1 MKNIPFLGVILISLT
16 LVCCGMKAEFTAPP
30 IATFTSPF
38 PKRNVNLAS
47 VLGTDLKL
55 RSDGDTPHL
64 TITSSKGVN
73 VIVESI
79 TLDTI
84 FCGRVSRFR
93 DLYFFT
99 TQINDS
105 SYWLYA
111 VKISGNLVYGIR
123 SGWTQMYAVDDYVMQ
138 GKYPQIVE
146 YFKPDTSIIRLRP
159 DKRALRKMFN
169 SILTTESPDTIL
181 NADQVLFASAD
192 TVESIAEPAPEFESN
207 LKVYPNP
214 ATSFIDLEL
223 TQPGY
228 SSFVLSDLNGE
239 THLHG
244 KLESGHTRI
253 DVSHEKA
260 GLYLLSIKGEG
271 YEKQLRI
278 VKQ

>member
-1 MKNIPFLGVILISLT
+1 
-16 LVCCGMKAEFTAPP
+16 
-30 IATFTSPF
+30 
-38 PKRNVNLAS
+38 
-47 VLGTDLKL
+47 
-55 RSDGDTPHL
+55 
-64 TITSSKGVN
+64 
-73 VIVESI
+73 
-79 TLDTI
+79 
-84 FCGRVSRFR
+84 
-93 DLYFFT
+93 
-99 TQINDS
+99 
-105 SYWLYA
+105 
-111 VKISGNLVYGIR
+111 
-123 SGWTQMYAVDDYVMQ
+123 MYAVDDYVIQ